1 MNKME
6 QILQGFNYALKT
18 LNQISVSGV
27 DNCEKIYTVYN
38 NLNVFLSMLI
48 NNEIQ
53 VTETKSEKESNDTI

>member
-1 MNKME
+1 MNKRE

-53 VTETKSEKESNDTI
+53 VTEAKSEKESNDTI